1 VHSCY
6 RVQVVFL
13 SCFNQIFKQILWNS
27 KNRAMEDS
35 DLELECVSVLD
46 SSKKY
51 SANTWVSEPE
61 SSESEQEA
69 ADNEDTKPDVKV
81 ECK

>member
-1 VHSCY
+1 
-6 RVQVVFL
+6 
-13 SCFNQIFKQILWNS
+13 
-27 KNRAMEDS
+27 MEDS

-69 ADNEDTKPDVKV
+69 EPDNEDTKPDVKLKV